1 MKYFPMFV
9 SLENARCLVV
19 GGGAVALR
27 KTKKLLSYGAEITV
41 TASQFLPEFYELER
55 QGKVKLFNRAF
66 LPADVECKK
75 LVVAATDNRNV
86 NSEVSK
92 LCRKHN
98 IPVNVA
104 DDKEL
109 CSFIFPATVERGPLS
124 IGISTGGAS
133 PNAAVYIKEKIEALL
148 PKEEENFEEIL
159 DHLAKMRAEVKKNV
173 SEERV
178 RAEIFSD
185 LFDLCMEKGRPLKDE
200 EYLELLRREE
210 KHGEQ

>member
-1 MKYFPMFV
+1 MRYFPMFV
-9 SLENARCLVV
+9 PLATVPCLVV

-27 KTKKLLSYGAEITV
+27 KTKKLISYGASV
-41 TASQFLPEFYELER
+41 TAAAPQFIPEFYELER
-55 QGKVKLFNRAF
+55 QEKVMLLSRVF
-66 LPADVECKK
+66 LPEDLEHRK
-75 LVVAATDNRNV
+75 LVVAATDDKNV
-86 NSEVSK
+86 NSEVSRI
-92 LCRKHN
+92 CRKHN

-109 CSFIFPATVERGPLS
+109 CSFIFPATVERGSLS
-124 IGISTGGAS
+124 IGISSGGAS

-159 DHLAKMRAEVKKNV
+159 DYLAKMRAEVKKNI
-173 SEERV
+173 SEEVV

-185 LFDLCMEKGRPLKDE
+185 LFDLCMEKGRPLADE

-210 KHGEQ
+210 NHGK